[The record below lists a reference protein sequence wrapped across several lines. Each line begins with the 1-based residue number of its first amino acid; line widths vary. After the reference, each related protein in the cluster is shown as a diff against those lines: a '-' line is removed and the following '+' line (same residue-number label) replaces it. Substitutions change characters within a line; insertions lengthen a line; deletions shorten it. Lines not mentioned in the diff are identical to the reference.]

1 VTSPAQVCWA
11 YCVLPA
17 GGVRDAAGVQGVE
30 GVIGAPVR
38 VVSGPGLSLA
48 VSDLPAE
55 EFREDLLSA
64 RLADE
69 GWTAALALAH
79 FEAIEALFRAG
90 PVLPLRLATVFSSA
104 DRALTMLAT
113 HHDRLSEALDRV
125 TGSAQWTVRVTASPQ
140 RSMDA
145 ESSSGTDYLRAVAAR
160 RDDAMSRQAA
170 DTAAATELHQALA
183 DLSVAAERDTTTTP
197 NQLLS
202 GVYLVRAEQT
212 ARLQAVLS
220 QAREQ
225 PDALSIDV
233 RGPLAPYSFVP
244 RLEEA
249 A

>member
-1 VTSPAQVCWA
+1 VTAPAHICWA

-17 GGVRDAAGVQGVE
+17 SGVSVE
-30 GVIGAPVR
+30 GVVGVTGAPVR
-38 VVSGPGLSLA
+38 VVRGEGLSLA
-48 VSDLPAE
+48 VSDLAAD
-55 EFREDLLSA
+55 EFSEDMLSA

-104 DRALTMLAT
+104 ERALTMLAT
-113 HHDRLSEALDRV
+113 HHDRLSEALGRV
-125 TGSAQWTVRVTASPQ
+125 TGSAQWTVRVTASAP

-145 ESSSGTDYLRAVAAR
+145 DSSSGTDYLRAVAAR
-160 RDDAMSRQAA
+160 RDDAVARHAT
-170 DTAAATELHQALA
+170 DIAAAAEMHQALT
-183 DLSVAAERDTTTTP
+183 DLSVASERDTTTAP
-197 NQLLS
+197 NLLS

-212 ARLQAVLS
+212 GRLQDVLS

-225 PDALSIDV
+225 PNALNIDV